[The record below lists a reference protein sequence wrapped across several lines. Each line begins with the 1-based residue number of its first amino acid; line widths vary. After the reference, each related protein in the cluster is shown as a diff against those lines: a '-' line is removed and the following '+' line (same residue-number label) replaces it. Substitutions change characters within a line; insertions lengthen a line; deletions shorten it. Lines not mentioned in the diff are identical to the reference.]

1 MTDTAPT
8 PTPSIIAKDYAWVTH
23 HLISLALVG
32 ILTIGGIY
40 GVESLIAKHDSQNSA
55 KYEAI
60 LAAQTQQTQTLQKQL
75 QADEEQSA
83 QIEAQLL
90 AQNSQLAQQISA
102 RNQAVVAQVK
112 SDATLSTQDAA
123 ARLSQQTNAT
133 AGEVT
138 AQGNNVTID
147 LPITRAVV
155 SALDELPVVQAN
167 LDDTQK
173 QLVNETTIAT
183 NAQTDATDAKKVI
196 AAQVTQMADA
206 DKACKADIATVK
218 AQARKSG
225 LKWFL
230 IGLVTGLVGGHVK

>member
-1 MTDTAPT
+1 
-8 PTPSIIAKDYAWVTH
+8 
-23 HLISLALVG
+23 
-32 ILTIGGIY
+32 
-40 GVESLIAKHDSQNSA
+40 KHDIQNSA

-60 LAAQTQQTQTLQKQL
+60 FAAQTQQTQILQKQL

-83 QIEAQLL
+83 QIEARLL

-167 LDDTQK
+167 L
-173 QLVNETTIAT
+173 
-183 NAQTDATDAKKVI
+183 
-196 AAQVTQMADA
+196 AD
-206 DKACKADIATVK
+206 
-218 AQARKSG
+218 
-225 LKWFL
+225 
-230 IGLVTGLVGGHVK
+230 